1 MVVRSAQPIAYDD
14 AAEAWHVALRREF
27 LLDPDVVFLNH
38 GSFGACP
45 RPVFERYQAWQR
57 ELELRPIEFLGRRVR
72 GLLAE
77 ARGALADYLRVGQD
91 DVVYVSNVTTA
102 LNIVARSLPLEPDD
116 EVLTTNH
123 EYGALDRTWTFV
135 SEHRQSRVVVQKLP
149 VPIDDPY
156 EVVEAVW
163 AGVTPRTRVLFL
175 SHITSP
181 TAVILPI
188 EPLIARAHA
197 AGIWTVID
205 GAHAPGQVELDLS
218 QMGVDFYG
226 GNLHKWTS
234 SPKGAG
240 FLYVRPELQHLIEP
254 VVVSW
259 GWRPND
265 PGPSVFVD
273 QIERQATH
281 DPAAYLSVPAAI
293 DYQAERDWP
302 RVRRECHELARLAR
316 QQMTELTGI
325 QPLLAD
331 DPRWF
336 AQMATL
342 PLPPCDTAELKR
354 RLYDDYQIE
363 IPATRWGDTPCLRV
377 SVQGYNTRQD
387 IERLTAAVAELL
399 PSVVSGQSSVA
410 SDRPPTTDH

>member
-1 MVVRSAQPIAYDD
+1 MNIASAAAVAYDE
-14 AAEAWHVALRREF
+14 AAERRHLTLRDEF

-45 RPVFERYQAWQR
+45 RPVFQRYQAWQR
-57 ELELRPIEFLGRRVR
+57 ELGLRPIEFLGRRVR

-77 ARGALADYLRVGQD
+77 ARAALADYLHVGHD

-102 LNIVARSLPLEPDD
+102 LNIVARSLPLEPGD

-123 EYGALDRTWTFV
+123 EYGAIDRTWTFV
-135 SEHRQSRVVVQKLP
+135 SEHRQSQVVVQKLP
-149 VPIDDPY
+149 LPMSDPD

-181 TAVILPI
+181 TAVTLPI
-188 EPLIARAHA
+188 EPLIARARD
-197 AGIWTVID
+197 AGIWTVVD
-205 GAHAPGQVELDLS
+205 GAHAPGQIELDLTAL
-218 QMGVDFYG
+218 GVDFYG
-226 GNLHKWTS
+226 GNCHKWLS
-234 SPKGAG
+234 APKGAG
-240 FLYVRPELQHLIEP
+240 FLYVRPELQRLVEP

-293 DYQAERDWP
+293 AYQADRDWP
-302 RVRRECHELARLAR
+302 QVRQECHELARLAR

-325 QPLLAD
+325 EPLLAD

-354 RLYDDYQIE
+354 RLYDEHQIE
-363 IPATRWGDTPCLRV
+363 IPATRWGETPCLRV
-377 SVQGYNTRQD
+377 SVQGYNTRAD
-387 IERLTAAVAELL
+387 IERLVVAVAQVL
-399 PSVVSGQSSVA
+399 PEVRTA
-410 SDRPPTTDH
+410 